1 MLEEKIQQMPQV
13 EFSAFPPLNMVSVHI
28 KEEPQ
33 AKVKARALKPARKQ
47 EQINLQVLTKLI
59 EHIEKNL

>member
-1 MLEEKIQQMPQV
+1 MLEAKIQEVPQV
-13 EFSAFPPLNMVSVHI
+13 ECREFAPLKMVSVHT
-28 KEEPQ
+28 KEEHQ
-33 AKVKARALKPARKQ
+33 AKVKVGALKPAGKQ

>member
-1 MLEEKIQQMPQV
+1 MLKAKIQQVPQV
-13 EFSAFPPLNMVSVHI
+13 ELSAFPPLNMATIHT
-28 KEEPQ
+28 KEEHLG
-33 AKVKARALKPARKQ
+33 KVKARALKPARKQ